1 MTYEQSLTRLEEIL
15 SKIKDGTLPLS
26 ELTKNIEE
34 AQRLAVFCRQCL
46 TQTAEDVDKLL
57 SDK

>member
-1 MTYEQSLTRLEEIL
+1 MTYEQALTNLEKIL
-15 SKIKDGTLPLS
+15 ACIKSGEMPLS

-34 AQRLAVFCRQCL
+34 AQRLAAFCRQCL